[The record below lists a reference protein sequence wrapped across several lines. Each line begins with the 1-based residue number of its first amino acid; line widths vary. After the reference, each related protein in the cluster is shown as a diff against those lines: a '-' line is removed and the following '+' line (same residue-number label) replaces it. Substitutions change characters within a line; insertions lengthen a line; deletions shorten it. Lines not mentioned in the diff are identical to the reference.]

1 MPGKGVSKETIS
13 YLLVGEYGKFIVDF
27 SVDFD
32 EEGISR
38 EVNGCG
44 MDCKGSVMV
53 SFP

>member
-1 MPGKGVSKETIS
+1 MSEETVS

-38 EVNGCG
+38 VVNGCG
-44 MDCKGSVMV
+44 MDCKGSVMA